1 MSNLPVWHPLE
12 EIARKW
18 SDLAER
24 RRAHYVELQRSGR
37 WKHYYDTEQEF
48 TAQMRNAHRD
58 ADRWAQ
64 LAYSQQVW
72 REAAE

>member
-1 MSNLPVWHPLE
+1 MSNLPVWHSLE
-12 EIARKW
+12 AIARKW

-37 WKHYYDTEQEF
+37 WKHYFTEQEF
-48 TAQMRNAHRD
+48 VVLMRNVNHD

-64 LAYSQQVW
+64 LAYSRQVM